1 MHADVPLNCRTGRAE
16 EVAIVVN
23 ASDAV
28 NSSSMHDT
36 VALLSTGTI
45 LKSQFNNVAAN
56 ESGGQFCGVNT
67 QRLL

>member
-16 EVAIVVN
+16 EVVVN

-45 LKSQFNNVAAN
+45 LKLQFNNVAAN
-56 ESGGQFCGVNT
+56 ESGVNSVV
-67 QRLL
+67 